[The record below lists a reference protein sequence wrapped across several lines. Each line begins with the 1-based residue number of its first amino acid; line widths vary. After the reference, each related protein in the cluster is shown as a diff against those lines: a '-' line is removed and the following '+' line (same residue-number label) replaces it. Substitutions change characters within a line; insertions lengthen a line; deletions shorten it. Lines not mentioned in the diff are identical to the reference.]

1 MGIVAGRSRSR
12 AAATRVDCCRKR
24 NALTTKSMRP
34 SVRGANLRPPLRM
47 RSWLPST
54 RATRRARRQ
63 RATGRRGGLRQEL
76 IGAAGKARHKS
87 PPRGALR
94 EAATRI
100 HAPNKGGP
108 SCNTLRKQP
117 GYAFGPSSAASR
129 STLVAGR
136 RASTS
141 HWFASM
147 VATACLTPLAS
158 LASLVFL

>member
-63 RATGRRGGLRQEL
+63 RARGGLRQEL
-76 IGAAGKARHKS
+76 IGAAGKARQKS
-87 PPRGALR
+87 PPRGAFR

-100 HAPNKGGP
+100 HAPNIGGP
-108 SCNTLRKQP
+108 CCNTLRKQP
-117 GYAFGPSSAASR
+117 YYALGPSSAASR
-129 STLVAGR
+129 SSLVAGR
-136 RASTS
+136 LAYTS
-141 HWFASM
+141 HWVASM
-147 VATACLTPLAS
+147 VAAPCLTPLAS
-158 LASLVFL
+158 LASLAFL

>member
-1 MGIVAGRSRSR
+1 MGIVAGRGRSR
-12 AAATRVDCCRKR
+12 AAATRVDCFRKR

-34 SVRGANLRPPLRM
+34 SVRGANLRPPLSM
-47 RSWLPST
+47 RSWLPPT

-63 RATGRRGGLRQEL
+63 RARGRRGGPRQEL
-76 IGAAGKARHKS
+76 LGPAGKARHKS

-100 HAPNKGGP
+100 HAPSKGGP

-117 GYAFGPSSAASR
+117 YYALGPSSAASR

-136 RASTS
+136 QAYTS
-141 HWFASM
+141 HWVASM
-147 VATACLTPLAS
+147 VAAPCLTPLAS
-158 LASLVFL
+158 LASLAFL